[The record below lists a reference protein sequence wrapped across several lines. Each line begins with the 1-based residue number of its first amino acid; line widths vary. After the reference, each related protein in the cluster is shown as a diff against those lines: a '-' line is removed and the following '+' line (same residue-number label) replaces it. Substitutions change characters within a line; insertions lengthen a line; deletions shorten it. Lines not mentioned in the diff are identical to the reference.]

1 MKDNKFFKAMQ
12 KKLDSMTYGEIY
24 NDTKTGENAAFGA
37 WRDGKEQKLDFP
49 FLTRSLHDSEVS
61 DFLRTVEE
69 AGFKKFGFSSHSE
82 NAVENIA
89 EFLKA
94 GWKLT
99 GTFRFDA
106 GLHETVMV
114 DGLVFEK

>member
-61 DFLRTVEE
+61 DFLGTVEE
-69 AGFKKFGFSSHSE
+69 AGFKKFGFFTRSTKTT
-82 NAVENIA
+82 ENIVA
-89 EFLKA
+89 FLKA

-99 GTFRFDA
+99 GTFEFNT
-106 GLHETVMV
+106 GLEATVMV